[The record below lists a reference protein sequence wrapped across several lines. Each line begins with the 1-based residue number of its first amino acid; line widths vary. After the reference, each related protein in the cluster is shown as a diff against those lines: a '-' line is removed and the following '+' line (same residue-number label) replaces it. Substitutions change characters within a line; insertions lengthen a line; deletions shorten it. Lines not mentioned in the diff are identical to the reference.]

1 VAFIAN
7 NPLRPVANDS
17 FEIRGGSLAG
27 WYFHNS
33 RVWLSPTH
41 SGLKRDKRLSKKFGK
56 VERSEE
62 KVLGL
67 MVKRYMDEAWRWIVE
82 RTHDPEEAEEVAIEG
97 QALRGATIVVPQDQ
111 ERQSR
116 VMRDGDDVIMNR

>member
-1 VAFIAN
+1 M
-7 NPLRPVANDS
+7 ANDS

-27 WYFHNS
+27 WYFLNS

-41 SGLKRDKRLSKKFGK
+41 SGLKRDKRLSKKFGTL
-56 VERSEE
+56 ERSVET
-62 KVLGL
+62 VLGL

-82 RTHDPEEAEEVAIEG
+82 RTHEPEEMEEVAVKS
-97 QALRGATIVVPQDQ
+97 QAFGGATFVGPQNQ

-116 VMRDGDDVIMNR
+116 VMRDGEDVVMGR